1 MILIAFLIVAHLVI
15 ILVIAYII
23 MINEECA
30 GNGGLVFHFC
40 NLVKML
46 FPFLSLCNRS
56 RIRGVG
62 NYDTSADMANV
73 ERLESRLGSAPHA
86 LVPYLDPNLLAI
98 DFHYFETKV
107 IGVFTDRMQILF
119 RILFINFNFWKTDFS
134 ISLGGRY
141 LLIFVNVSGY

>member
-15 ILVIAYII
+15 FLVIAYII

-46 FPFLSLCNRS
+46 FPFLSLRNRS
-56 RIRGVG
+56 RIRSVG

-107 IGVFTDRMQILF
+107 IGVFTDRILF
-119 RILFINFNFWKTDFS
+119 RILFINFWKTDFS